1 MTDLAKEIDLLI
13 KSRRSFDIR
22 HTTINEDKIVELIYE
37 GWVYKYYWETEKF
50 KEKQFKI
57 E

>member
-22 HTTINEDKIVELIYE
+22 HTTINEDKLVILIYE